1 MRVLIPEEK
10 EHSAG
15 EVIGYIIGVLYFFG
29 IIYYLYRIHLL
40 SLFQMF
46 MNYLDVIYYNLKFR
60 IMKMKNNINQYFIVA

>member
-29 IIYYLYRIHLL
+29 IIYYIYRMHLL
-40 SLFQMF
+40 TLFQVF
-46 MNYLDVIYYNLKFR
+46 MNFMDVIYYNLKFR
-60 IMKMKNNINQYFIVA
+60 YMMMENTINQYFIVV

>member
-40 SLFQMF
+40 SLF
-46 MNYLDVIYYNLKFR
+46 
-60 IMKMKNNINQYFIVA
+60 